1 MFFTTQHGGEF
12 MARRR
17 RRRNNRK
24 LLTFSSFAASLTL
37 GWWWLGDG
45 AADQSAIDQ
54 TLALGTQRPLTTDR
68 AEVVPEKGPRPNV
81 TEKGSNS
88 STPLDAGEKQ
98 TSPQRV
104 KSLITAGKQ
113 ALANDDLIAAR
124 AHFSEAMAN
133 GAEGEDALLLRAEL
147 TRIGE
152 ETIFS
157 PRVLDGDPHVIRY
170 IIKPG
175 DVLAKIA
182 STYKISSDLIAG
194 INGIANKHM
203 IRAGRGIK
211 VIKGPFRAVIDSK
224 TFTMDVYLDGTF
236 VKHYKVGMGIDG
248 STPTGEWRVATKL
261 TNPTYYPPRGGKIV
275 AADDSEN
282 PLGERWISL
291 DGISGNAVGQLR
303 YGIHGTIEPESIGQN
318 ASLGCIRMYNED
330 VEALYTYLVEK
341 HSTVTIR

>member
-1 MFFTTQHGGEF
+1 

-17 RRRNNRK
+17 RKRQRRTV
-24 LLTFSSFAASLTL
+24 LTLSSFAASLAV
-37 GWWWLGDG
+37 GWWWLGGG
-45 AADQSAIDQ
+45 AADESTIDP
-54 TLALGTQRPLTTDR
+54 TLSLGTRPTLTTDR
-68 AEVVPEKGPRPNV
+68 AEVTPDTGPQPGV
-81 TEKGSNS
+81 SEKGSNS
-88 STPLDAGEKQ
+88 PLTTNTDENQ
-98 TSPQRV
+98 PSPQRV
-104 KSLITAGKQ
+104 KSLIAAGKQ

-124 AHFSEAMAN
+124 AHFSEAMSL
-133 GAEGEDALLLRAEL
+133 GAEGEKALLLRAEL

-157 PRVLDGDPHVIRY
+157 PRVFDGDPHVIRY

-182 STYKISSDLIAG
+182 SNYKISSDLLAN

-211 VIKGPFRAVIDSK
+211 VVKGPFRAVIDSK
-224 TFTMDVYLDGTF
+224 TFSMDVYLGSTF
-236 VKHYKVGMGIDG
+236 VKHYKVGMGADG
-248 STPTGEWRVATKL
+248 STPTGDWRVSTKL

-275 AADDSEN
+275 ASDDPKN

-291 DGISGNAVGQLR
+291 EGVSGNAVGQLR
-303 YGIHGTIEPESIGQN
+303 YGIHGTIEPGSIGQN